1 MSRDVVREAERRIS
15 KEEEQKQEEC
25 GEAPLIAGSRVRIDG
40 LSLAP
45 TLNGQIAKVVCF
57 DDSHGRYTVRLAN
70 SSEVKR
76 VRPENLNQASDGV
89 EGDGDDDAQSVDS
102 MKLESSGASA
112 AVSSSSSS
120 DDGLG
125 RTPKKKKRKRMPQ
138 EEAPKP
144 SVPRSLFQSMSHD
157 VVREAKRRISKEQ
170 DQLSWCENA

>member
-1 MSRDVVREAERRIS
+1 M
-15 KEEEQKQEEC
+15 
-25 GEAPLIAGSRVRIDG
+25 PGSRVVIDG

-57 DDSHGRYTVRLAN
+57 DDSRGRYTVRLAN

-102 MKLESSGASA
+102 MKLKASGASA

-125 RTPKKKKRKRMPQ
+125 RTPQKRSVSVCLKRKRQ
-138 EEAPKP
+138 
-144 SVPRSLFQSMSHD
+144 SLRCHGGCSSRCRMMWCG
-157 VVREAKRRISKEQ
+157 KRRGAFPRNKT
-170 DQLSWCENA
+170 

>member
-1 MSRDVVREAERRIS
+1 MCRTSRKLLALARVGGTPPPSGCKPIPTCRE
-15 KEEEQKQEEC
+15 
-25 GEAPLIAGSRVRIDG
+25 
-40 LSLAP
+40 
-45 TLNGQIAKVVCF
+45 
-57 DDSHGRYTVRLAN
+57 
-70 SSEVKR
+70 
-76 VRPENLNQASDGV
+76 VRPPPPPRRASKLAQIEKKTAPNQAGDGV
-89 EGDGDDDAQSVDS
+89 EGDGNDDAQSVDS

-125 RTPKKKKRKRMPQ
+125 RTPQKKKRKRMPQ

-144 SVPRSLFQSMSHD
+144 EVPRSLFQSMSHD